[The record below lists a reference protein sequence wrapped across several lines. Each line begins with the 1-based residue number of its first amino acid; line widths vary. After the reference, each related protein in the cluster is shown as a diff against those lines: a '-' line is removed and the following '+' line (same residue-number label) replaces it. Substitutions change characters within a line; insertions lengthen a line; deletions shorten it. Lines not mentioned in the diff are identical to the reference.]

1 MNRIKFKSFL
11 NCKVWALLVGL
22 GLTSCTNQQDPY
34 FFLQPQL
41 PIIQPF
47 DLSQAGQKVALD
59 FWVLPPKKNPR
70 NPINYGVTFNH
81 IAEDSD
87 SERPNKFDL
96 LDIPVKAQLYLVQ
109 GQNLKPVMFVGAAKP
124 PRAASQPDTSFTQ
137 GSGVVFPSLH
147 GTSGSFEGRFSDEY
161 VLLHFRP
168 TEYGQYRVILE
179 TQLDNP
185 TIRNEDFKL
194 RVDTVYFGK

>member
-1 MNRIKFKSFL
+1 MNRIKFKGFL
-11 NCKVWALLVGL
+11 NCKVLALLVGL
-22 GLTSCTNQQDPY
+22 GLTSCTNKQDPY

-47 DLSQAGQKVALD
+47 DLSQAGQKVTLD
-59 FWVLPPKKNPR
+59 FWVLPPKKKPR

-81 IAEDSD
+81 ISEDYD
-87 SERPNKFDL
+87 TPRKFDL

-109 GQNLKPVMFVGAAKP
+109 GQNLKPVMFVGVAKP
-124 PRAASQPDTSFTQ
+124 TRGYSQPDTSFTQ
-137 GSGVVFPSLH
+137 GSGVVFPSTH
-147 GTSGSFEGRFSDEY
+147 SSASSKFGDGVEFEYSF
-161 VLLHFRP
+161 LHFRP

-179 TQLDNP
+179 TQQDNP

-194 RVDTVYFGK
+194 RVDAIYFGK

>member
-11 NCKVWALLVGL
+11 NYKVWALLVGL
-22 GLTSCTNQQDPY
+22 GLTSCTNKQDPY

-81 IAEDSD
+81 IAETYV
-87 SERPNKFDL
+87 RPNKFDL

-137 GSGVVFPSLH
+137 GSGVVFPSNYRS
-147 GTSGSFEGRFSDEY
+147 TSSKFEGRPEDQY

-168 TEYGQYRVILE
+168 TEYGQYRVVLE
-179 TQLDNP
+179 TQQDNP

-194 RVDTVYFGK
+194 RVDTIYFGK